1 MNRAYN
7 KDIMSWKRF
16 PEYDIIWCDPP
27 WEQKMVNYF
36 ETLMAKD
43 GFRKPNNTIFCMME
57 KLALLSNIKKP
68 IFIEYSIKGSDLII
82 EIMCKYGHVFY
93 KKVFSV
99 QENGKKYLILVFNT
113 DGYSP
118 NGTNTGFKIIDSLC
132 MEISFN
138 VVFDPF
144 AGIGKTA
151 KSFIRNNKVYIGS
164 EINPT
169 RFNKLQRVLW
179 DEQQ

>member
-1 MNRAYN
+1 MNKAYN
-7 KDIMSWKRF
+7 KDIMSWKIF

-27 WEQKMVNYF
+27 WEQKMVKYF
-36 ETLMAKD
+36 ETLMVKD
-43 GFRKPNNTIFCMME
+43 GLQKPNNTIFCMIE
-57 KLALLSNIKKP
+57 KLAQLSNKKKP

-93 KKVFSV
+93 NKVLST
-99 QENGKKYLILVFNT
+99 QENGKRYLILVFNS
-113 DGYSP
+113 DGYCP
-118 NGTNTGFKIIDSLC
+118 DGNNKGYKIINSLC
-132 MEISFN
+132 IDISFK

-151 KSFIRNNKVYIGS
+151 VSFIRNDKIYIGS
-164 EINPT
+164 EINPI
-169 RFNKLQRVLW
+169 RFNKLQKVLW